1 MTKHKDRI
9 FLDGT
14 IGNKRVDEFM
24 QRFNLAA
31 RILDIIL
38 YTTLQ
43 SLTKI
48 RRAKLVHHVRVLL
61 LRYQS
66 DISMVEP
73 LEHKTSEEKGP
84 N

>member
-1 MTKHKDRI
+1 MSLGALISPQESWILSYTPHCKD
-9 FLDGT
+9 LLGET
-14 IGNKRVDEFM
+14 GEP
-24 QRFNLAA
+24 
-31 RILDIIL
+31 
-38 YTTLQ
+38 
-43 SLTKI
+43 
-48 RRAKLVHHVRVLL
+48 VLL